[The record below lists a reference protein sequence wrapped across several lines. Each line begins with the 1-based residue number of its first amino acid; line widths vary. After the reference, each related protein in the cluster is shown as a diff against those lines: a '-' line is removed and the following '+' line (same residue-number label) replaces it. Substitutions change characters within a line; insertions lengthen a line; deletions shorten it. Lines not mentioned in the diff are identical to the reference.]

1 MPLPWHESDEFWTL
15 TGPAM
20 FTPDKLAAAEAEIDW
35 ILKETGLAAAG
46 PGRPL
51 PFRGLDMPC
60 GVGRHALALAR
71 RGFEVTGVDR
81 TAAYLEIAHSRTP
94 PGTPVEWRLDDMR
107 AFDGAGRYDL
117 ALNLYT
123 SIGYFEEPAE
133 NLRVLQNLR
142 RALRTGGKLVV
153 DALGKEVLARVL
165 MPTQWQDLPDGSMEL
180 REARIVDDW
189 RRVDNRW
196 IIITPD
202 GRRVEHRVLHW
213 LYDAAELRR
222 MMELAGFGNL
232 RCFGSLAGGAY
243 GPSAT
248 RLVIIGEA
256 T

>member
-1 MPLPWHESDEFWTL
+1 MPLPWHDSDEFWTL
-15 TGPAM
+15 TGPGM
-20 FTPDKLAAAEAEIDW
+20 FTPEKVAAADAEVDW
-35 ILKETGLAAAG
+35 ILRTTGLDTPAAFA
-46 PGRPL
+46 PRA
-51 PFRGLDMPC
+51 LDMPC

-71 RGFEVTGVDR
+71 RGLDVTGVDR
-81 TAAYLEIAHSRTP
+81 TAPYLDIARSRTP
-94 PGTPVEWRLDDMR
+94 PDLAIDWRLDDMR

-123 SIGYFEEPAE
+123 SLGYFEDPAE

-142 RALRTGGKLVV
+142 RALRPGGHLVV

-180 REARIVDDW
+180 REARIIDDW

-196 IIITPD
+196 IIITAA
-202 GRRVEHRVLHW
+202 GRRIEHRVIHW

-222 MMELAGFGNL
+222 MMESAGFVNL

-243 GPSAT
+243 GPTAS

-256 T
+256 G